1 MQYLARYR
9 SSLAALALATL
20 TPTGAQ
26 AQQETDRAGER
37 LRRDDVAAP
46 PANPQVGDLTVPRL
60 SVPVIPAPTLPA
72 ISVVNP
78 VVATEP
84 NKVEINKAVSPA
96 PSAPPQEDFVDLSR
110 RGLISRLKNFISDNL
125 FGALGTAA
133 IVMFGLIRSYFR
145 IFPNKIHVDAFV
157 LGRLPSNENEA
168 QGKTVFHAQTIE
180 TSTLSSIFGAN
191 IAAMVSF
198 NVAMWRARHT
208 LYWPMLVFSNSK
220 VMNRLLHGGPHEI
233 IARPFRSELSSRFSD
248 DIYASSHSAAVKR
261 QEAIASGNT
270 RDLFQP
276 VSGTFV
282 VCTYERV
289 TDIQPRAY
297 LLPQQDV
304 VSFLLLLPEVHKA
317 AKDTGGEAM
326 RRLVR
331 VLEICGSI
339 VLRYP
344 TALKNLGLGEHLPKA
359 QAIAHDLLR
368 MYALQPEESRLFLER
383 YISGD
388 RSHLEPTATEQQRM
402 RKLWYASSDEA
413 HQAKCEEAERNMP
426 SFFHY
431 GRMCARHRI
440 PMWLYFLSL
449 PRVK

>member
-9 SSLAALALATL
+9 SPLAALALATL

-26 AQQETDRAGER
+26 GQQGTDRAGEP
-37 LRRDDVAAP
+37 LRREDVPASL
-46 PANPQVGDLTVPRL
+46 ANPQIGDLTVPRL
-60 SVPVIPAPTLPA
+60 TAAVFPAPTSPA
-72 ISVVNP
+72 VSVINP
-78 VVATEP
+78 VLATET
-84 NKVEINKAVSPA
+84 NKEELNKTAKPA
-96 PSAPPQEDFVDLSR
+96 PQGRSREDFVDFSKE
-110 RGLISRLKNFISDNL
+110 GLISRLKHFISDNL
-125 FGALGTAA
+125 VGALGTAA
-133 IVMFGLIRSYFR
+133 VVMFGLIRGYLR

-157 LGRLPSNENEA
+157 LGRLPRNENEA
-168 QGKTVFHAQTIE
+168 QGRSVFHAQTIE
-180 TSTLSSIFGAN
+180 TSTLSGIFGAN

-248 DIYASSHSAAVKR
+248 DIYASSHSAALKR
-261 QEAIASGNT
+261 QEAITSGST

-359 QAIAHDLLR
+359 QAIAQDLFR
-368 MYALQPEESRLFLER
+368 MYALQPEESRVFLER

-388 RSHLEPTATEQQRM
+388 RSHLEPTAKERQRM
-402 RKLWYASSDEA
+402 RTLWYASSDEV